1 MKENRIVLGI
11 VGSPN
16 PEGRTNQL
24 VMAALKGA
32 ADAGATTELIQ
43 LSDYVVAACKDCLP
57 WVCVDNLKCTYE
69 DNAFEF
75 LSQKILNCGAL
86 VLGTPVYW
94 WDTSG
99 LVRYL
104 ILKMF
109 RVFARSAPLQG
120 LPALGLSIAGGTG
133 NGLVSGLRPVY
144 HFFQMMQMRALE
156 PLPATRF
163 NFSQAI
169 THAGEL
175 GGQIAMMTKRR
186 TPFNGLE
193 ERLVWYDNLPYLGLS
208 RAEERRL
215 LADLVTLEVPEEM
228 GADALSGLARSDC
241 LAAAGRSVDSLSEIT
256 RVYEAGVKA
265 FMGKQ
270 EAKIGK

>member
-1 MKENRIVLGI
+1 MKDNKIVLGI

-24 VMAALKGA
+24 VTSALKGA
-32 ADAGATTELIQ
+32 AEAGAATELIQ
-43 LSDYVVAACKDCLP
+43 LSDNVVAACKDCLP
-57 WVCVDNLKCTYE
+57 WVCLDNLKCTYE
-69 DNAFEF
+69 DEAFEY
-75 LSQKILNCGAL
+75 LSKKILSCGAL

-99 LVRYL
+99 LVKYL

-109 RVFARSAPLQG
+109 RIYARSAPIQG
-120 LPALGLSIAGGTG
+120 LPALGIAIAGGTG

-156 PLPATRF
+156 PVPATRF
-163 NFSQAI
+163 NFNQAL
-169 THAGEL
+169 TRAGEL
-175 GGQIAMMTKRR
+175 GGEIAKMTKTR

-208 RAEERRL
+208 RAGERRL
-215 LADLVTLEVPEEM
+215 LADLVALEVPEEM
-228 GADALSGLARSDC
+228 GSYVLSGLARSDS
-241 LAAAGRSVDSLSEIT
+241 LAAAGQSVDSLLEST
-256 RVYEAGVKA
+256 QVYETGVKA
-265 FMGKQ
+265 FERKQ
-270 EAKIGK
+270 EPK

>member
-1 MKENRIVLGI
+1 MEGNKIVLGI

-16 PEGRTNQL
+16 PQGLTNQL

-32 ADAGATTELIQ
+32 AEAGAATELIQ
-43 LSDYVVAACKDCLP
+43 LSECAVDACKDCLP
-57 WVCVDNLKCTYE
+57 WICADNLKCTYE
-69 DNAFEF
+69 DEAFEF
-75 LSQKILNCGAL
+75 LSQKILGCGAL

-99 LVRYL
+99 LVKYL

-109 RVFARSAPLQG
+109 RVYARSGSLQG
-120 LPALGLSIAGGTG
+120 LPALGMTIAGGTG

-163 NFSQAI
+163 NFNQALA
-169 THAGEL
+169 HAGEL
-175 GGQIAMMTKRR
+175 GGQIAMMSKKR

-208 RAEERRL
+208 RAGERRL
-215 LADLVTLEVPEEM
+215 LADLVALAVSGDT
-228 GADALSGLARSDC
+228 GTDALSGLARSDSF
-241 LAAAGRSVDSLSEIT
+241 AAAGRMVDSLLEIT
-256 RVYEAGVKA
+256 RVYEAGVKV
-265 FMGKQ
+265 FERK
-270 EAKIGK
+270 